1 MELKLAYGNQTVT
14 VEVPE
19 KNFLGTLLPNEL
31 PSAEDESLEIQRAI
45 NNPIKSPKLEKIIK
59 PNMKVS
65 ILADDHTRGT
75 PAYLI
80 LPHILNKLN
89 KLKVPDEN
97 ITIIFGCGTHRCVM
111 PGEAE
116 FLIGKEIIKRIR
128 VESHNCYAE
137 DLVNI
142 GKTSFGNEI
151 KINSIVAN
159 SDAIITLGKLGYHY
173 YAGFTGGRK
182 SILPGVSSY
191 DTINFNHAMLI
202 HPKAVTGNLEGNPV
216 HQDMVE
222 AARLAKVDFI
232 INLVKNSKDKIV
244 KTFAGDLEAA
254 HLEAS
259 KLYDK
264 MFRVTIK
271 KRPDIVLLS
280 AGGYPKDIDLY
291 QGSKAID
298 NSKFL
303 VRPGGVI
310 IALLECREGVGND
323 VYREWSIKYRT
334 LEELEKQVKTNFV
347 LGGHKAYYMERILL
361 KSTIILVSEM
371 PDKEVSEI
379 YKLKPSSN
387 VDDALEIAYNIVGR
401 NASLMVMPY
410 AASTLPSMGS

>member
-1 MELKLAYGNQTVT
+1 MELKLAYGDQIVT
-14 VEVPE
+14 TEVLE

-31 PSAEDESLEIQRAI
+31 PSVKDENLEIQRAI

-59 PNMKVS
+59 PNMRVS

-75 PAYLI
+75 PSYLVM
-80 LPHILNKLN
+80 PHILSKLN
-89 KLKVPDEN
+89 DLKVPDEN
-97 ITIIFGCGTHRCVM
+97 ITAIFGCGTHRCVM

-116 FLIGKEIIKRIR
+116 FLIGKETIKRIR
-128 VESHNCYAE
+128 IESHDCHAE

-142 GKTSFGNEI
+142 GKTSYGNEI

-159 SDAIITLGKLGYHY
+159 SDAIITIGKLGYHY

-182 SILPGVSSY
+182 SVLPGISSY
-191 DTINFNHAMLI
+191 ETINFNHAMLI
-202 HPKAVTGNLEGNPV
+202 HPKAATGNLEGNPV
-216 HQDMVE
+216 HKDMVE

-232 INLVKNSKDKIV
+232 INLVKDSKEKMI

-254 HLEAS
+254 HLEGT

-264 MFRVTIK
+264 MFRVTTQ

-310 IALLECREGVGND
+310 IALLECREGVGNE
-323 VYREWSIKYRT
+323 VYTEWSKKYRT
-334 LEELEKQVKTNFV
+334 LEELEKQIKTNFV
-347 LGGHKAYYMERILL
+347 LGGHKAYYMEKVLL
-361 KSTIILVSEM
+361 NSKVILVSEM
-371 PDKEVSEI
+371 SDKEVKEI

-387 VDDALEIAYNIVGR
+387 VDDALEMAYNIVGR
-401 NASLMVMPY
+401 NASLMSMPY
-410 AASTLPSMGS
+410 GTMTLPRVKN